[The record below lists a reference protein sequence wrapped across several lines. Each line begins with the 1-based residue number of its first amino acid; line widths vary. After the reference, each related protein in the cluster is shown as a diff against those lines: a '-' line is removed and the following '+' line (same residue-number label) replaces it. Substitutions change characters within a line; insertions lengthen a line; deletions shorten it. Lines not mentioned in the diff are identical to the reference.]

1 MYMYALPRVYMSE
14 PYLSCRDLSLS
25 GSLPGRIVRR
35 KTLSR
40 IGPKQAI
47 SKKLRS
53 AALGVRSAGLGIG
66 WFARQV
72 NGRTQP

>member
-1 MYMYALPRVYMSE
+1 MYALPRVYMSE
-14 PYLSCRDLSLS
+14 PYLSCRELALA
-25 GSLPGRIVRR
+25 GSLLGRIVRR
-35 KTLSR
+35 TTLSK
-40 IGPKQAI
+40 IGQKQAI

-53 AALGVRSAGLGIG
+53 AAVGVRSAGLGID